1 MWGGAVRY
9 VVLQC
14 SVVLRCV
21 RVWCMHAFSLPPSP
35 GPQLATIQLKRYGED
50 LLFYLYYNN
59 GGDLLQLLASIE
71 L

>member
-1 MWGGAVRY
+1 MVCAP
-9 VVLQC
+9 
-14 SVVLRCV
+14 
-21 RVWCMHAFSLPPSP
+21 SLPLLV
-35 GPQLATIQLKRYGED
+35 PQLAAIQLKRYGED

>member
-1 MWGGAVRY
+1 M
-9 VVLQC
+9 LQC
-14 SVVLRCV
+14 CVVLRCV
-21 RVWCMHAFSLPPSP
+21 KVWCVLPPSLP
-35 GPQLATIQLKRYGED
+35 LLVPQLAAIQLKRYGED

>member
-1 MWGGAVRY
+1 M
-9 VVLQC
+9 
-14 SVVLRCV
+14 
-21 RVWCMHAFSLPPSP
+21 VWCSEVCCVAVLCCAEVCQGVVCAPSLPLLV
-35 GPQLATIQLKRYGED
+35 PQLAAIQLKRYGED